1 MKAAIKKT
9 ENREAIPYYRTSTDD
24 QLLGIDARHSDVL
37 RVAGQKGLTISR
49 DWTEHESGGNN
60 DRPALDQALRYAKRT
75 GATIIVAKLDRL
87 ARDSQFL
94 MKLYDGNVPIIF
106 GDLPEVDG
114 SAAGRLMIQMMA
126 NFSEFERRRIGERT
140 REALAIFK
148 GRGVKLGASRPEC
161 QNLTDA
167 DRKRGSEIA
176 AKVRTAEA
184 IEEMADVAEIADDA
198 GRRFNLASDRR
209 PLERGTHP
217 KPQRG
222 SVESHDG
229 QASHRPARKGQDGL
243 TIARSILRTE
253 NPPSRRVLFGLEFP
267 GCDVP
272 TRLSAIRPALERQNA
287 GLKIRNVP
295 LEDVQHCYDRFDN
308 PLAALGKKP

>member
-1 MKAAIKKT
+1 MKATNKST

-24 QLLGIDARHSDVL
+24 QLLGIDAQHETVL
-37 RVAGQKGLTISR
+37 RIAGQKGLKVAR

-140 REALAIFK
+140 KEALAILK

-167 DRKRGSEIA
+167 DRKRGSEVA
-176 AKVRTAEA
+176 AKTRTAQA
-184 IEEMADVAEIADDA
+184 IEEMADVAEIAVKMRGEGGTLQSIADHLNA
-198 GRRFNLASDRR
+198 
-209 PLERGTHP
+209 ERIP
-217 KPQRG
+217 
-222 SVESHDG
+222 S
-229 QASHRPARKGQDGL
+229 RKG
-243 TIARSILRTE
+243 AAW
-253 NPPSRRVLFGLEFP
+253 NPMMVKRVV
-267 GCDVP
+267 D
-272 TRLSAIRPALERQNA
+272 RANA
-287 GLKIRNVP
+287 VKTS
-295 LEDVQHCYDRFDN
+295 
-308 PLAALGKKP
+308 